1 MVTTQPDPGT
11 TGSVT
16 PDEGGTTFSKWRQL
30 GSGVIRDG
38 KFHAA
43 ILNQTT
49 NFVSL

>member
-1 MVTTQPDPGT
+1 MVTTQPDSGT

-38 KFHAA
+38 EF
-43 ILNQTT
+43 ILLFN
-49 NFVSL
+49 NLIID